1 METSKQLKAIVCPL
15 CKGENPSDAV
25 FCWKSECRKALGEF
39 KYVIEEVAA
48 KSSRI
53 ERLADTVTSFTGRPH
68 FVTAHLVWF
77 AAWVLLNSGLIVAV
91 QAFDAY
97 PFSLLGIILSVEAIL
112 ITGFLLIS
120 QKRQNVHAE
129 KRAELE
135 YEVNVRS
142 YRKIRDLQDT
152 LEAIAN
158 RIERLEK
165 REK

>member
-1 METSKQLKAIVCPL
+1 MGALEFGAHRR
-15 CKGENPSDAV
+15 
-25 FCWKSECRKALGEF
+25 CR
-39 KYVIEEVAA
+39 V
-48 KSSRI
+48 
-53 ERLADTVTSFTGRPH
+53 
-68 FVTAHLVWF
+68 
-77 AAWVLLNSGLIVAV
+77 
-91 QAFDAY
+91 FDAY

-129 KRAELE
+129 KRAELD

-152 LEAIAN
+152 LEAISD

>member
-1 METSKQLKAIVCPL
+1 V
-15 CKGENPSDAV
+15 
-25 FCWKSECRKALGEF
+25 
-39 KYVIEEVAA
+39 
-48 KSSRI
+48 
-53 ERLADTVTSFTGRPH
+53 
-68 FVTAHLVWF
+68 
-77 AAWVLLNSGLIVAV
+77 NSGLIVAV
-91 QAFDAY
+91 EVFDAY

-135 YEVNVRS
+135 YEINVRS
-142 YRKIRDLQDT
+142 YRKIRHLQDT

-165 REK
+165 RET

>member
-1 METSKQLKAIVCPL
+1 
-15 CKGENPSDAV
+15 
-25 FCWKSECRKALGEF
+25 
-39 KYVIEEVAA
+39 
-48 KSSRI
+48 
-53 ERLADTVTSFTGRPH
+53 
-68 FVTAHLVWF
+68 
-77 AAWVLLNSGLIVAV
+77 
-91 QAFDAY
+91 
-97 PFSLLGIILSVEAIL
+97 LSVEAIL

-129 KRAELE
+129 KRAELD

-152 LEAIAN
+152 LEAISD

>member
-1 METSKQLKAIVCPL
+1 METLQRLKPIVCPV
-15 CKGENPSDAV
+15 CKGKNPPDAV
-25 FCWKSECRKALGEF
+25 FCEGPRCRKALGEF
-39 KYVIEEVAA
+39 KYIIEEVAA
-48 KSSRI
+48 ETSRI
-53 ERLADTVTSFTGRPH
+53 ERLADTVPPGRPH
-68 FVTAHLVWF
+68 FVTAHLAWF

-91 QAFDAY
+91 QVFDAY

-112 ITGFLLIS
+112 ITSFLLIS
-120 QKRQNVHAE
+120 QSRQNVHAE
-129 KRAELE
+129 KRAELD
-135 YEVNVRS
+135 YEVNVRT

>member
-1 METSKQLKAIVCPL
+1 
-15 CKGENPSDAV
+15 
-25 FCWKSECRKALGEF
+25 
-39 KYVIEEVAA
+39 
-48 KSSRI
+48 
-53 ERLADTVTSFTGRPH
+53 
-68 FVTAHLVWF
+68 
-77 AAWVLLNSGLIVAV
+77 
-91 QAFDAY
+91 
-97 PFSLLGIILSVEAIL
+97 LGIILSVEAIL

-120 QKRQNVHAE
+120 QTRQNVHAE